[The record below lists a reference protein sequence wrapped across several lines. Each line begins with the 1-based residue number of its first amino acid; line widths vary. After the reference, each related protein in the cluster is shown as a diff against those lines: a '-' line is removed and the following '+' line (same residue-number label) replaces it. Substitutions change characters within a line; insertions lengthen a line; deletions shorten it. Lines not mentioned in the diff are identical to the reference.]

1 MRAYLA
7 FTKKEFME
15 SFRTYKLFIML
26 AVFLLFGMMS
36 PVFAKIT
43 PDLLKEFMTE
53 GISITIPE
61 PTAIDAWG
69 QFFKNNSQMGLI
81 VLVIIFSGII
91 SNEKAKGTLINIV
104 TKGLDRKII
113 ILSKFTASVVIWTIA
128 YSLSAIVS
136 YFYTI
141 YFFGNESLNYLFQ
154 SILYL
159 WIFGILLIS
168 IIILGGV
175 LFKNNYGSLLFTGAF
190 VAILF
195 LLNIFPK
202 LKEYNPIYLV
212 SNNLSLIQG
221 QLAIDIFNHSSVISL
236 ILVISSII
244 FSVLIFNKRQL

>member
-91 SNEKAKGTLINIV
+91 SNEKPKGTLINIV